1 MISRLTVLA
10 TTFAILASASL
21 TYATSAHR
29 AATPSPV
36 AVAKQVRIVELERV
50 VITAK
55 RLNAATR

>member
-1 MISRLTVLA
+1 MISRLSVLA

-21 TYATSAHR
+21 SDATNAHR
-29 AATPSPV
+29 TAIAAPV